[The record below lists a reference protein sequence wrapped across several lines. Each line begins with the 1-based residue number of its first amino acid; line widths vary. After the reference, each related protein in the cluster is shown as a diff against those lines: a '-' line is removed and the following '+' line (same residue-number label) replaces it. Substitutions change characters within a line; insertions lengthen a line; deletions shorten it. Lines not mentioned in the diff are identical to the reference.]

1 MFLFE
6 RVEAMESPFETIAVV
21 VDKGIVPTGIDVV
34 IAWDVEGA
42 GSNSISGTVIKKIRQ
57 HYPYDVYVACN
68 PNPDLGLPKL
78 KPDWKP
84 PKLKKGWLT
93 WDITGGWWWW
103 SGRPYHTGKFEGWA
117 HSESMCGDGG
127 EQVSEV
133 MAEILGCPCC
143 DGFDERNCIWE
154 VGQ

>member
-6 RVEAMESPFETIAVV
+6 RVEAMEYKVV
-21 VDKGIVPTGIDVV
+21 EIKVPKGIWIPDDFELVFLESDEDKLDGDIELGV
-34 IAWDVEGA
+34 IRHP
-42 GSNSISGTVIKKIRQ
+42 GSFALDNFVCLLVQR
-57 HYPYDVYVACN
+57 
-68 PNPDLGLPKL
+68 PKPL

-93 WDITGGWWWW
+93 WDEACGWYWWEN
-103 SGRPYHTGKFEGWA
+103 RPEYHAVDFWAYPKNGCVFENEEIG
-117 HSESMCGDGG
+117 SM
-127 EQVSEV
+127 

-154 VGQ
+154 VGE

>member
-21 VDKGIVPTGIDVV
+21 VDKGIVPAGIDVV
-34 IAWDVEGA
+34 IAWSFDGA
-42 GSNSISGTVIKKIRQ
+42 GGVSVSGTVIEKIRK
-57 HYPYDVYVACN
+57 HGPLGVYVACN
-68 PNPDLGLPKL
+68 PRQDLNLS
-78 KPDWKP
+78 KPDWNP

-93 WDITGGWWWW
+93 WDITGGWRCWPNEPEYAVEYGWIDAK
-103 SGRPYHTGKFEGWA
+103 TG
-117 HSESMCGDGG
+117 CDGDGQEIG
-127 EQVSEV
+127 SM

-154 VGQ
+154 VGE